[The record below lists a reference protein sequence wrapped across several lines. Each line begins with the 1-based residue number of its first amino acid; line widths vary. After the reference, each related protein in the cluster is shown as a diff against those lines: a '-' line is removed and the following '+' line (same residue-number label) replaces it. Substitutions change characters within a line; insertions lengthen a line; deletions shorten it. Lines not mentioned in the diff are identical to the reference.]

1 MELQQCY
8 KAQSRLSEQLVVEVA
23 EVRTSKSLIGE
34 KEAVIDNLEQELSRA
49 RFALFFIRNSWTF
62 WSWELIDESRSICCM
77 NVWKFLRDSGMN
89 ALS

>member
-34 KEAVIDNLEQELSRA
+34 KDALIDNLEQELSRT
-49 RFALFFIRNSWTF
+49 RFSHFSPLIMGIL
-62 WSWELIDESRSICCM
+62 EL
-77 NVWKFLRDSGMN
+77 GMI
-89 ALS
+89 